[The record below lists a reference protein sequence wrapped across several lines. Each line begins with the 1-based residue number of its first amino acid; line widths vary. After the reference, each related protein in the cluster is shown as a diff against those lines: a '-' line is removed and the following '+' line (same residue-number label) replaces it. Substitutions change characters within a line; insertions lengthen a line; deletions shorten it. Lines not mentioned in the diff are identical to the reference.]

1 MFIVHSPYCSLTL
14 FNCCSTPQRLYRQCP
29 TSSGVIIRRRAAQA
43 TYHTEM
49 AARKFSVLRDHQT
62 RLWLSAAPLS
72 APAQLKAPPA
82 GRDCFLFCHKPNPI
96 AAVNPP
102 SSDLT
107 PNARR
112 GDPCTPHAQPP
123 VWSQRERRG
132 YCVASMSTCTRA
144 VPFSCLPCAQAA
156 RWRRRAVLS
165 RWAAQGRRAARV
177 RPPVRRR
184 KMRSHQQSLRN
195 AGTLAHDNTPNSVR
209 EQTAAASK
217 GHAFRTLLVAP
228 RRRI

>member
-43 TYHTEM
+43 TYHSEM

-72 APAQLKAPPA
+72 A
-82 GRDCFLFCHKPNPI
+82 RPNLRRLRRGVTVSSSAI
-96 AAVNPP
+96 SLIRLLLAVNSP

-123 VWSQRERRG
+123 VWSQRELRG
-132 YCVASMSTCTRA
+132 YCVASVSTCTRA
-144 VPFSCLPCAQAA
+144 LPFSCLPCAQAA
-156 RWRRRAVLS
+156 R
-165 RWAAQGRRAARV
+165 
-177 RPPVRRR
+177 
-184 KMRSHQQSLRN
+184 
-195 AGTLAHDNTPNSVR
+195 
-209 EQTAAASK
+209 
-217 GHAFRTLLVAP
+217 
-228 RRRI
+228 